1 MMNEERRGM
10 FVRTLALT
18 PALSPGE
25 REKPAALVRHSQ
37 ARRAAAIVKAVTHY
51 QDASILAEVS
61 KNLGEAMVGRNVS
74 QMPEGEKMAG
84 RGW

>member
-1 MMNEERRGM
+1 
-10 FVRTLALT
+10 
-18 PALSPGE
+18 
-25 REKPAALVRHSQ
+25 
-37 ARRAAAIVKAVTHY
+37 VKAVTHY